1 MPLSRFL
8 LLVHRVPVNDK
19 THSELEE
26 LMFSEANPFPRLAK
40 QRYRCTKKGN
50 GTSCSLAA
58 VPWRELETKPWFGG
72 ITELGRGR
80 QPFSWLWLQFWER
93 YTHKEPRHT
102 KLGDGS
108 WLLPTV
114 RGADVLAEVTE
125 PGSLHCINM
134 LQDNLKYDMKCLKA
148 KPVVKKVNSPA

>member
-1 MPLSRFL
+1 MMPLSRFL

-58 VPWRELETKPWFGG
+58 VP
-72 ITELGRGR
+72 
-80 QPFSWLWLQFWER
+80 
-93 YTHKEPRHT
+93 
-102 KLGDGS
+102 
-108 WLLPTV
+108 
-114 RGADVLAEVTE
+114 
-125 PGSLHCINM
+125 
-134 LQDNLKYDMKCLKA
+134 
-148 KPVVKKVNSPA
+148 